1 MKNKTIF
8 LLFALFMTSVFF
20 GQSPWLQGKNEAF
33 VQLGFSGIFY
43 DEVKYEGDNVSG
55 FADFRDIT
63 IQVYSEYGITD
74 KLDAL
79 VILPYKSVGYET
91 KATGN
96 QENLDGLGNVTLGL
110 KYLICDSK
118 WKLSAGLNFTGNS
131 GTSDFEKGL
140 RTGFQSNTYLPY
152 LSVGSSYGKWYYF
165 ANLGYGF
172 ISNNY
177 SDFLKVGGEV
187 GYRFLKNTH
196 IIAVTDL
203 RNNVDN
209 GKFSNNLNYQDTGFY
224 LDGQQYLAAG
234 LKLNHEFIADKIG
247 ANLSAIGA
255 FNLNNIPNAP
265 SVNIGIYTKF

>member
-1 MKNKTIF
+1 MKNYSFFIIC
-8 LLFALFMTSVFF
+8 ALFSTSLFYA
-20 GQSPWLQGKNEAF
+20 QSPWLQGKNKAF

-43 DEVKYEGDNVSG
+43 DEVKFENTTQGG
-55 FADFRDIT
+55 LADFSDVT

-79 VILPYKSVGYET
+79 AILPYKSVGYET

-96 QENLDGLGNVTLGL
+96 KENLGGLGNVTLGL

-118 WKLSAGLNFTGNS
+118 WKLSAGVNFIGNS
-131 GTSDFEKGL
+131 GTSDFDKGL

-172 ISNNY
+172 MSNDY
-177 SDFLKVGGEV
+177 SDYLKVGAEV

-209 GKFSNNLNYQDTGFY
+209 GKLSNNLNYQNTGFY

-247 ANLSAIGA
+247 ANLSALGA
-255 FNLNNIPNAP
+255 FNLDNIPNAP
-265 SVNIGIYTKF
+265 SVNIGVYTKF